1 MSMDLSKWRIEKAE
15 MTFKDGEQL
24 EHLGSYHSA
33 INRFY
38 YAAFHA
44 VRALLATKEMD
55 SAKHSGIIS
64 FYNKEFV
71 KVGIVSK
78 ASSKALSDLFRL
90 RSHADYDDFKTFDKD
105 DCLVAREQAKGIIEE
120 ISNVL
125 REIQH

>member
-24 EHLGSYHSA
+24 EQLGSYHSA

-44 VRALLATKEMD
+44 VRALLATKELD

-64 FYNKEFV
+64 YFNKEFV
-71 KVGIVSK
+71 KVGVVSK
-78 ASSKALSDLFRL
+78 TSSKALSDLFRL
-90 RSHADYDDFKTFDKD
+90 RSHADYDDFKTFNID
-105 DCLVAREQAKGIIEE
+105 DCLMAREQAKGIIQE

-125 REIQH
+125 RENLD